1 LGALTTKRRSALEEA
16 EKIMMSVDELH
27 LEFAKRAAPF
37 NNWMDGAREDLA
49 DMFIVHQLEEI
60 QGLIEAHNQFKNTL
74 GAADAE
80 FVSVEG
86 LVQQVQTVATKYGL
100 GREAIEN
107 PYTNLTITSI
117 SNKWTEVKQLVPQR
131 DQVLQAELVKQQNNE
146 RLRQAFAAKA
156 NTVGP
161 WIERQS
167 DAIASIPLQMQGTLE
182 QQLQRLKQYQTAVV
196 SYKPNMDELEKHNQ
210 EIQEAVIFDNRYT
223 PYTME
228 TLRVGWEQ
236 LLTAIARN
244 INEVENQMLTR
255 DSKGLTEEQLN
266 EYRASFNHF
275 DKSHRR
281 SLDAIEVRNC
291 LISVGSNIQDTTQS
305 CGSMEGLVQTFCTDQ
320 GMGDADF
327 QRILSI
333 VDPNNTGRVTFDA
346 FLDFMTR
353 ETQDNDTAE
362 QVLQSFRILAGEK
375 PFITADI
382 LRRELPPDQSE
393 YCISRMLPY
402 QGADAVPGA
411 LDYMTFATSLYGE
424 SDL

>member
-1 LGALTTKRRSALEEA
+1 MG
-16 EKIMMSVDELH
+16 
-27 LEFAKRAAPF
+27 
-37 NNWMDGAREDLA
+37 
-49 DMFIVHQLEEI
+49 
-60 QGLIEAHNQFKNTL
+60 
-74 GAADAE
+74 
-80 FVSVEG
+80 
-86 LVQQVQTVATKYGL
+86 
-100 GREAIEN
+100 
-107 PYTNLTITSI
+107 
-117 SNKWTEVKQLVPQR
+117 
-131 DQVLQAELVKQQNNE
+131 
-146 RLRQAFAAKA
+146 AFAAKA

-182 QQLQRLKQYQTAVV
+182 QQLQRLKQYQAAVV

-210 EIQEAVIFDNRYT
+210 EIQEAMIFDNRYT

-244 INEVENQMLTR
+244 
-255 DSKGLTEEQLN
+255 LN

-281 SLDAIEVRNC
+281 SLDAKEFRNC
-291 LISVGSNIQDTTQS
+291 LISIGYNIQDTTQS
-305 CGSMEGLVQTFCTDQ
+305 VETMEGLVQSFCTDQ

-382 LRRELPPDQSE
+382 LRCELPPDQSE
-393 YCISRMLPY
+393 YCIGRMLPH
-402 QGADAVPGA
+402 QGADGVPGA
-411 LDYMTFATSLYGE
+411 LDYMT
-424 SDL
+424 

>member
-1 LGALTTKRRSALEEA
+1 
-16 EKIMMSVDELH
+16 
-27 LEFAKRAAPF
+27 
-37 NNWMDGAREDLA
+37 
-49 DMFIVHQLEEI
+49 
-60 QGLIEAHNQFKNTL
+60 
-74 GAADAE
+74 
-80 FVSVEG
+80 
-86 LVQQVQTVATKYGL
+86 
-100 GREAIEN
+100 
-107 PYTNLTITSI
+107 
-117 SNKWTEVKQLVPQR
+117 
-131 DQVLQAELVKQQNNE
+131 
-146 RLRQAFAAKA
+146 
-156 NTVGP
+156 
-161 WIERQS
+161 
-167 DAIASIPLQMQGTLE
+167 
-182 QQLQRLKQYQTAVV
+182 LQRLKQYQAAVV

-210 EIQEAVIFDNRYT
+210 EIQEAMIFDNRYT

-281 SLDAIEVRNC
+281 SLDAKEFRNC
-291 LISVGSNIQDTTQS
+291 LISIGYNIQDTTQ
-305 CGSMEGLVQTFCTDQ
+305 
-320 GMGDADF
+320 GDADF

-402 QGADAVPGA
+402 QGADGVPGA